1 MAYITAMLLIDAPAS
16 ALNNSDESIDRY
28 ENSTT
33 VKVIRKRGGGIYP
46 YVTAQA
52 YRRWLRDTLKRDPQ
66 DWQMSHVYYEGEEG
80 AKGNIAYPD
89 ANPIKFWDDD
99 LLGYMRATKGCK
111 ENQAKRANDPDFSKM
126 TPVEQKKDKN
136 ISYVTLTRISPLRVS
151 TFVAISPVN
160 LTEDFGV
167 MSRQDNYPVLHAHNF
182 YRATLQGLLSL
193 DMSSAGVFTYSQRTG
208 YQNLDSIRRQEAEQ
222 NGLEHLPEARAYRLP
237 TAERLRRVR
246 RLIEAIPLVQ
256 GGAKQ
261 TLHYTDVTPVVSIAA
276 VTRYGNHPFNYLFED
291 RGDEI
296 TFKETAFIE
305 VIRAYREQFLS
316 PVYIG
321 WHPGYA
327 VNQAA
332 KFNDMPDDVISAL
345 AYGTPHQAFGM
356 LADALVQSPRW
367 LD

>member
-16 ALNNSDESIDRY
+16 ALNNSDESLDRY
-28 ENSTT
+28 ENSTA
-33 VKVIRKRGGGIYP
+33 VKVIRKPGGLTYP

-52 YRRWLRDTLKRDPQ
+52 YRRWLRGTIEKDPQ
-66 DWQMSHVYYEGEEG
+66 EWVTSPVYREE
-80 AKGNIAYPD
+80 KVAYVD
-89 ANPIKFWDDD
+89 ANPIRYWDDD
-99 LLGYMRATKGCK
+99 LLGYMRAPGK
-111 ENQAKRANDPDFSKM
+111 S
-126 TPVEQKKDKN
+126 KKDKTSVEN
-136 ISYVTLTRISPLRVS
+136 MTPIGDDVSALTRISPLRVS
-151 TFVAISPVN
+151 TFVAVSPVL

-167 MSRQDNYPVLHAHNF
+167 MARHEGDPVPHAHNF

-222 NGLEHLPEARAYRLP
+222 SGLQHLPEARAYRLP
-237 TAERLRRVR
+237 NTERLRRVR

-296 TFKETAFIE
+296 TFKADAFVEI
-305 VIRAYREQFLS
+305 IRAYREQFLS
-316 PVYIG
+316 PVYVG

-327 VNQAA
+327 TNQVE
-332 KFNDMPDDVISAL
+332 KFNQMPEEVTSAL
-345 AYGTPHQAFGM
+345 VYGTPHEAFGM
-356 LADALVQSPRW
+356 LANDLARTPDW
-367 LD
+367 LA